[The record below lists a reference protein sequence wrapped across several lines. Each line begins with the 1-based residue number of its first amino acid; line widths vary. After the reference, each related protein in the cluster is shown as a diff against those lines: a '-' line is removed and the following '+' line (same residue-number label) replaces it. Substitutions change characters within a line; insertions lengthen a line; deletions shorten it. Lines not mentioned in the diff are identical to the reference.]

1 MFSADSLLEADEKVD
16 LDQDLTK
23 IYKAIVKGIDTLERA
38 STAMSTST
46 TATSA
51 SKASSPYVVG
61 SNDRYCL
68 QFLFSFN
75 LLQCIIVNLLN
86 KAHQQVTKQQQQ
98 QQQQQNS
105 NCANNAV
112 KKFLIYI

>member
-1 MFSADSLLEADEKVD
+1 MNKCPTPFSLDYIFSADSLLEADEKVD
-16 LDQDLTK
+16 LYQDLTK

-61 SNDRYCL
+61 SNDRYLNL

-98 QQQQQNS
+98 QQQQQQQ
-105 NCANNAV
+105 
-112 KKFLIYI
+112 

>member
-1 MFSADSLLEADEKVD
+1 MALKCPTPFSLDYMFSADSLLEADEKVD

-75 LLQCIIVNLLN
+75 VLQCIII
-86 KAHQQVTKQQQQ
+86 
-98 QQQQQNS
+98 
-105 NCANNAV
+105 V
-112 KKFLIYI
+112 KYV